1 MRPDNTNRL
10 RSDGFSTPSIHSQ
23 PHHQGGF
30 TLIELLITLVI
41 VAVLFGVS
49 SINLGKSQQ
58 TANITATVDVL
69 LADIKS
75 QQSLAMFGG
84 LGGTATAQSH
94 GIYVQPKFYTLF
106 PGTTYSAVNPILLF
120 RYPTLSHY
128 QPHYLVLKQRLQK
141 AAAKFSA
148 TSEEVTRLL
157 LPALAVVALSPL
169 TALGPWALIK

>member
-106 PGTTYSAVNPILLF
+106 PGTTYSAVNPNNFVISIPNSLSLST
-120 RYPTLSHY
+120 TLPSTETTFTKGSGE
-128 QPHYLVLKQRLQK
+128 VLGYVGG
-141 AAAKFSA
+141 SD
-148 TSEEVTRLL
+148 TITVTGLGSSRTFTINRFG
-157 LPALAVVALSPL
+157 AV
-169 TALGPWALIK
+169 GIN